1 MPELYRWVFI
11 LPLAESVISTL
22 LGNPKRFQV
31 TPKTI
36 SNDQVSDSKIRLIA
50 PLLMILAIQLV
61 SSITLLTNHPLAPS
75 KSGFDGLAR
84 ILALGWG
91 LLNSLLLATA
101 IRSCWDRY
109 RPDTTPWFSL
119 NLQAVLNGSD
129 LHPGQPVLIT
139 AISERGCE
147 FERPISRSLDFTTFN
162 QNPYLLLKAGGLS
175 GSWPVKELR
184 RQHRN
189 GRERIGVSWEAME
202 DHQNE
207 KLQTFLYRRE
217 KLWPVRWA
225 PFDGFAMLALIRR
238 LLQRPIPEDWFSRSQ
253 VPVGIPSEAGLFS
266 GDPADR

>member
-1 MPELYRWVFI
+1 
-11 LPLAESVISTL
+11 
-22 LGNPKRFQV
+22 
-31 TPKTI
+31 
-36 SNDQVSDSKIRLIA
+36 
-50 PLLMILAIQLV
+50 MILAIQVV
-61 SSITLLTNHPLAPS
+61 SLFTLITNHPLVPS
-75 KSGFDGLAR
+75 KSGVDSLAQM
-84 ILALGWG
+84 LALGWG

-119 NLQAVLNGSD
+119 NLQAVLNESD
-129 LHPGQPVLIT
+129 LYPSQPVLVK
-139 AISERGCE
+139 AISEQGCE
-147 FERPISRSLDFTTFN
+147 FERPVSNSFGFRVMD
-162 QNPYLLLKAGGLS
+162 QNPYLLLKTGDLS

-184 RQHRN
+184 RQQRN
-189 GRERIGVSWEAME
+189 GRERIGVSWEEMK

-207 KLQTFLYRRE
+207 QLQTFLYRRE

-266 GDPADR
+266 SDPADR